1 MYEKSTFNCA
11 FLLFLHFRIYIIE
24 VEAPGNIPGAL
35 ILSERR
41 SKMFNNQ
48 KFLTRGVMAEIPSW
62 LTNLMWHMVLTME
75 VEEKDYLQ
83 VFTLTKTAIGQHIVH
98 EQEQPPY
105 RYELDVPCDDAVDA
119 KVFVIDDLT
128 HSTMLLAEEY

>member
-1 MYEKSTFNCA
+1 
-11 FLLFLHFRIYIIE
+11 
-24 VEAPGNIPGAL
+24 
-35 ILSERR
+35 
-41 SKMFNNQ
+41 MFDNQ

-75 VEEKDYLQ
+75 IEEKDYLQ
-83 VFTLTKTAIGQHIVH
+83 VFKLTKT
-98 EQEQPPY
+98 PPY

-119 KVFVIDDLT
+119 KVFIIDDLT

>member
-1 MYEKSTFNCA
+1 
-11 FLLFLHFRIYIIE
+11 
-24 VEAPGNIPGAL
+24 
-35 ILSERR
+35 
-41 SKMFNNQ
+41 MFN
-48 KFLTRGVMAEIPSW
+48 KSKLPDARDRSEIPS
-62 LTNLMWHMVLTME
+62 LADNLMWHMVLTME
-75 VEEKDYLQ
+75 VKEKDYLQ
-83 VFTLTKTAIGQHIVH
+83 VFKLMKTPTGQHIVH

>member
-1 MYEKSTFNCA
+1 
-11 FLLFLHFRIYIIE
+11 
-24 VEAPGNIPGAL
+24 
-35 ILSERR
+35 
-41 SKMFNNQ
+41 MFDDQ
-48 KFLTRGVMAEIPSW
+48 KFLTRGIESEIPAW
-62 LTNLMWHMVLTME
+62 LVHLRWHMVLTME

-83 VFTLTKTAIGQHIVH
+83 VFRLTKTPTGQHIVH

-105 RYELDVPCDDAVDA
+105 RYELDVPCDDAVSA

>member
-1 MYEKSTFNCA
+1 
-11 FLLFLHFRIYIIE
+11 
-24 VEAPGNIPGAL
+24 
-35 ILSERR
+35 
-41 SKMFNNQ
+41 MFENP
-48 KFLTRGVMAEIPSW
+48 KFMTRGVLSSIPAE
-62 LTNLMWHMVLTME
+62 LADLMWHMVLTME
-75 VEEKDYLQ
+75 VESKDYLQ
-83 VFTLTKTAIGQHIVH
+83 VFKLTKTPVGQHIVH